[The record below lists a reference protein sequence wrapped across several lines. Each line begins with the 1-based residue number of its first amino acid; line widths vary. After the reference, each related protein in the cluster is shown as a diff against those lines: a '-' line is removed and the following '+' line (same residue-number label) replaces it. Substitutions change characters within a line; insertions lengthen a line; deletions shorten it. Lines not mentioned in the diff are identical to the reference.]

1 MSNRSFFFVFRS
13 AQWQRRQSAN
23 RWNAA
28 GPASDAAKDVDNG
41 TLSSAGPKQSAPLSP
56 VGVFIRTE
64 SAVVLFQ
71 NGFHSV
77 RRRRRE
83 REWNVRRNR
92 LREIIME
99 PFQSDTRARF
109 PRFLFFIFFSPL
121 FFSVYFRRS
130 DHVGRNVRPSFFH
143 ISDADTSAARFFI
156 DPSSTPD
163 RCVHRIFM
171 KPRSVPNL
179 LDFNYN
185 PVPRN

>member
-1 MSNRSFFFVFRS
+1 MAKTSVGESMERGRSGERRRKR
-13 AQWQRRQSAN
+13 RRQ
-23 RWNAA
+23 WN
-28 GPASDAAKDVDNG
+28 V
-41 TLSSAGPKQSAPLSP
+41 
-56 VGVFIRTE
+56 VIRRTE
-64 SAVVLFQ
+64 TVGAIVARR
-71 NGFHSV
+71 GFHTYGE
-77 RRRRRE
+77 RRCSFPKRFPFGAAAAARARVK
-83 REWNVRRNR
+83 RPAKPITWNYYGAF
-92 LREIIME
+92 LKID
-99 PFQSDTRARF
+99 FYQSDTRARF